1 MSDSTCALPRDGSDV
16 ARDIRLQA
24 FRERLRAA
32 IERESRAWSGIEHA
46 AWMSEMR
53 GADD

>member
-1 MSDSTCALPRDGSDV
+1 MSDSTCALPRDGSDI
-16 ARDIRLQA
+16 ARDIRLRA

-32 IERESRAWSGIEHA
+32 IERESRAWAGIEHA
-46 AWMSEMR
+46 AWMREMR